1 MIREQFVEIAED
13 MYEAYLILPADHKKH
28 VDRAA
33 ENLARDFI
41 AGEYVAAAEAAAMRL
56 CLLKIL
62 GTSLAM
68 IPARPHMILEKGKF
82 TILMRKLMALI
93 TLHVMGFT
101 VDS

>member
-13 MYEAYLILPADHKKH
+13 MYEAYLNLPVDQKKLI
-28 VDRAA
+28 DQGA
-33 ENLARDFI
+33 ENLARDFLD
-41 AGEYVAAAEAAAMRL
+41 GNYVAVQEAAAMNS

-82 TILMRKLMALI
+82 MPRPLVAA
-93 TLHVMGFT
+93 
-101 VDS
+101 